1 MLNIPISYKHFL
13 ENYAEKQPL
22 LMAGACN
29 KSLMSW
35 QEFDQALQLMEPDEQ
50 SLQLFLKGQ
59 VPDEH
64 YLDNTFEF
72 GRQRKRINKYRF
84 YEYLEHGATLV
95 LNRAEDYCLTAK
107 NLCHAIGKFS
117 QQPTSSNIYIN
128 TQINGSNSI
137 TSNDK
142 SAFGKHWDT
151 HDVFIIQ
158 LIGEKR
164 WQLFPP
170 TLPLPLSHQTSQQ
183 LQHEAPTTPSADY
196 VLREGDILYIPR
208 GWWHKV
214 MPLNVDTLHLSVGTY
229 APTLTDYLLWAL
241 STALPKI
248 PAARRGFLHQEDTVS
263 LLKQVLE
270 SATPELLSQKNLSG
284 FTQHVQAR
292 ERLTGDFHT
301 QLTLAKTATKTINH
315 CRLSLTSI
323 YPPDSIGQ
331 EIYVNGGY
339 LRLSAVSQAVIK
351 VLTKSNYLQWEEL
364 CVKLPQFSPIDLEI
378 SVLDLARFDVVN
390 IHNQVNT
397 LYSPSN

>member
-13 ENYAEKQPL
+13 ENYAEQQPL
-22 LMAGACN
+22 LMIGAC

-35 QEFDQALQLMEPDEQ
+35 QEFDQVLQFMEPDEQ

-59 VPDEH
+59 VPAAH

-95 LNRAEDYCLTAK
+95 LNRAEDYCLIAK

-128 TQINGSNSI
+128 TQLNGNAKI
-137 TSNDK
+137 TSSDQ

-158 LIGEKR
+158 LMGEKR

-229 APTLTDYLLWAL
+229 APTLTDYLLWAM
-241 STALPKI
+241 STTLPKI
-248 PAARRGFLHQEDTVS
+248 PAARSGCLNQEDTVS
-263 LLKQVLE
+263 LLKQILE
-270 SATPELLSQKNLSG
+270 LTTPELLSQKKLSS

-301 QLTLAKTATKTINH
+301 QLTLSKTATKIINQ
-315 CRLSLTSI
+315 CSLSLTSV
-323 YPPDSIGQ
+323 YPPNSIGQ
-331 EIYVNGGY
+331 DIHVNGGY
-339 LRLSAVSQAVIK
+339 LGLNPVSQAVVT
-351 VLTKSNYLQWEEL
+351 VLTQFNNLNWEDL
-364 CVKLPQFSPIDLEI
+364 CAKLSQFAPTDIEV
-378 SVLDLARFDVVN
+378 SVLDLARYDLVN
-390 IHNQVNT
+390 IK
-397 LYSPSN
+397 

>member
-1 MLNIPISYKHFL
+1 MLNIPISYKHFA
-13 ENYAEKQPL
+13 ENYAEQQPL
-22 LMAGACN
+22 LITDAC

-35 QEFDQALQLMEPDEQ
+35 QEFDQVLQFMEPDEH

-59 VPDEH
+59 VPAAH

-95 LNRAEDYCLTAK
+95 LNRAEDYCLIAK
-107 NLCHAIGKFS
+107 NLCNAIGKFS

-128 TQINGSNSI
+128 TQLKGNAKI
-137 TSNDK
+137 TASDQ

-158 LIGEKR
+158 LMGEKR

-183 LQHEAPTTPSADY
+183 LQHQAPTTPSADY
-196 VLREGDILYIPR
+196 VLHEGDILYIPR
-208 GWWHKV
+208 GWWHNV

-248 PAARRGFLHQEDTVS
+248 PAARRGFLNQEETVS
-263 LLKQVLE
+263 ILKQVLE
-270 SATPELLSQKNLSG
+270 STTPELLSQKNLSG

-301 QLTLAKTATKTINH
+301 QLTLDKTTTKIINQ
-315 CRLSLTSI
+315 CRLSLTSV
-323 YPPDSIGQ
+323 YPLNSIGQ
-331 EIYVNGGY
+331 EIYMNGRY
-339 LRLSAVSQAVIK
+339 LRLSPVSQAV
-351 VLTKSNYLQWEEL
+351 VNFLTKFHYANWDNL
-364 CVKLPQFSPIDLEI
+364 CAELPQFSPTDIEI
-378 SVLDLARFDVVN
+378 SVLDLARCDVIN
-390 IHNQVNT
+390 IQ
-397 LYSPSN
+397 